1 MSGTTT
7 VRPSWMVLP
16 AWSVAVTSNTMPA
29 VDWKSA
35 GISTT
40 NVCRVAVAG
49 GCTARLPHP
58 ANAGVQTSATLAT
71 PTSSVA
77 STTTVSGWP
86 GMMTALL
93 MGLCTVT
100 AGRTPSTIGS
110 VMVDGALWASAAS
123 IATACAVSS
132 EPDGAAAGT

>member
-7 VRPSWMVLP
+7 VRPSWRLLP
-16 AWSVAVTSNTMPA
+16 AWSVAVTSNTMPV

-40 NVCRVAVAG
+40 NVCRVVVAA

-58 ANAGVQTSATLAT
+58 ANVGVQTSATLET

-77 STTTVSGWP
+77 STTTVSG
-86 GMMTALL
+86 
-93 MGLCTVT
+93 
-100 AGRTPSTIGS
+100 
-110 VMVDGALWASAAS
+110 
-123 IATACAVSS
+123 
-132 EPDGAAAGT
+132 